1 MTIGEKIRYCRQ
13 QLGITQDML
22 AKLTG
27 IHPVSI
33 RKYETNKMQPQ
44 PAQLER
50 LAAALCVSYNA
61 LNGVDHVNL
70 RMETIGDLMGVLMVL
85 FNSDILRISGERD
98 KENMLI
104 ADTVEISF
112 NPLLAPYFSMKVDD
126 GDADLKNILIQVKNK
141 SVLKNLLIW
150 EKMNYIGK
158 KSEEAAAR
166 EPSEAADKA
175 VQEIFETKEKIELHL
190 QKSSIMLDC
199 SEGIKV
205 KIPPDYTTELT
216 RKM

>member
-13 QLGITQDML
+13 RLHITQDML

-50 LAAALCVSYNA
+50 LAAALGVSYNA

-112 NPLLAPYFSMKVDD
+112 NPLLAPYFSVKAEN
-126 GDADLKNILIQVKNK
+126 GEADLENVLIRVKNK
-141 SVLKNLLIW
+141 SVLQNLLIW
-150 EKMNYIGK
+150 EKMNYICK

-166 EPSEAADKA
+166 EPSKAADKA
-175 VQEIFETKEKIELHL
+175 VQEIIETKEKIELHL
-190 QKSSIMLDC
+190 QKDQIMLDR
-199 SEGIKV
+199 SEGLMV
-205 KIPPDYTTELT
+205 KIPPDYSNSPC
-216 RKM
+216 KQ